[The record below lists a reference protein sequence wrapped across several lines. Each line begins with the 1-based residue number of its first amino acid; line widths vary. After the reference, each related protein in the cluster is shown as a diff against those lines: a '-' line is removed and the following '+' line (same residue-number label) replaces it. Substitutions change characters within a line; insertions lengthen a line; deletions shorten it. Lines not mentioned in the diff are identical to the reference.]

1 MYSRRFIVRLRP
13 PGFNCQ
19 SFTCDYSEA
28 SRRRKSRLRRRQM
41 RTNSPRRRSNDF
53 VSHVTDITLIRYY
66 WSNREEKE
74 RERKMCN

>member
-1 MYSRRFIVRLRP
+1 
-13 PGFNCQ
+13 
-19 SFTCDYSEA
+19 
-28 SRRRKSRLRRRQM
+28 M

-74 RERKMCN
+74 RERKMCNLMENCRVRFMMQGVERNRCSP

>member
-1 MYSRRFIVRLRP
+1 
-13 PGFNCQ
+13 
-19 SFTCDYSEA
+19 
-28 SRRRKSRLRRRQM
+28 M

-74 RERKMCN
+74 REREKCAIDGKLQSTIYDARSRT

>member
-1 MYSRRFIVRLRP
+1 
-13 PGFNCQ
+13 
-19 SFTCDYSEA
+19 
-28 SRRRKSRLRRRQM
+28 M

-74 RERKMCN
+74 REREKNVQLMENCRVRFMMQGVERNRCSP